1 MGRQSGR
8 VRANSKFRYSVCLK
22 NDAFLSLPCVV
33 SVSDPG
39 LSVANIASQLQDTK
53 ARVVVVAQE
62 AAPRYLEANTQL
74 PEEQRV
80 RHILVLG
87 GGSPPQG
94 CSPFRDL
101 YKDDGA
107 ACPKKLPG
115 YPQLKLHFQYLFC
128 F

>member
-1 MGRQSGR
+1 MP
-8 VRANSKFRYSVCLK
+8 Y
-22 NDAFLSLPCVV
+22 AFLSLPCVV

-74 PEEQRV
+74 PPEQRV

-87 GGSPPQG
+87 
-94 CSPFRDL
+94 L
-101 YKDDGA
+101 GA
-107 ACPKKLPG
+107 CHKAAHHSGTCMKMMEL
-115 YPQLKLHFQYLFC
+115 LALRNF
-128 F
+128 